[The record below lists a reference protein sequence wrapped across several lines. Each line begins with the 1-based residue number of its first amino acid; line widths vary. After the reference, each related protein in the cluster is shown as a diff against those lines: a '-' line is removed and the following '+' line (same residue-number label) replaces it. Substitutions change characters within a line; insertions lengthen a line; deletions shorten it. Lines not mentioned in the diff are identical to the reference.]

1 MSESTNQ
8 TNQPTQPSKPAE
20 RNTRWMDFILR
31 VCEMVIAILTS
42 LGISSCT
49 NLLH

>member
-20 RNTRWMDFILR
+20 HNNRWMDFVLR
-31 VCEMVIAILTS
+31 VCEMIIAILTS